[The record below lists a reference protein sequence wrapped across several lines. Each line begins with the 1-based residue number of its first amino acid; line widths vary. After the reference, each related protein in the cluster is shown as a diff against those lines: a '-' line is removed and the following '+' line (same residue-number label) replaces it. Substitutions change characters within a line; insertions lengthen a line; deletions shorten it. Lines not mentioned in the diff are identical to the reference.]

1 MRQDASTTIGAVTEH
16 DDLIVGEPAGHQLDE
31 FQGQFRSG
39 AMIGIG
45 LGFGLD
51 LGCRDDFPL
60 LFFPLV
66 SPWRLMYSRA
76 AMGKAKTLVGAQK
89 GWTTIR
95 QRTTQSCPQLTRAL
109 DRLEISGS

>member
-1 MRQDASTTIGAVTEH
+1 MISSLGNHRAARWMSSRAN
-16 DDLIVGEPAGHQLDE
+16 
-31 FQGQFRSG
+31 SG
-39 AMIGIG
+39 RVRCWGSA
-45 LGFGLD
+45 LALVWA
-51 LGCRDDFPL
+51 LVLALALVVVWDDFPL

-89 GWTTIR
+89 GWTMIR
-95 QRTTQSCPQLTRAL
+95 QSTTQSCPQLTRGL